1 MFIGRRQK
9 MLNRRG
15 QNIKFDNGQF
25 INMGTHFQTHILV
38 LYKKLPPKFKHA
50 ARMTLRN
57 LGKMQDHAK

>member
-9 MLNRRG
+9 ILNRRR

-25 INMGTHFQTHILV
+25 INMGTHFQIHILV
-38 LYKKLPPKFKHA
+38 CYKKLSPKFKHV
-50 ARMTLRN
+50 ARMTLRD